1 MFLKKKKAE
10 MELKLEKE
18 KQRMKA
24 EVDLINQ
31 QISGIKKKR
40 NT

>member
-10 MELKLEKE
+10 MEMKLEKE